1 MAEAR
6 GYLREIVDLLE
17 RALDK
22 LRTAIMLTMSP
33 GDALENADLVWSADL
48 VELVVKRLRSWLE

>member
-17 RALDK
+17 RALGR
-22 LRTAIMLTMSP
+22 LRGIIALTMSP
-33 GDALENADLVWSADL
+33 EDALENADLVWSADL